1 MAVEIVGSNPTGHPM
16 DIKLFYFFNSL
27 AGQSVFWDYIFI
39 FLAHYFW
46 YLLMAVFLTHLFFN
60 NQIKRRQKIF
70 WFFSAFF
77 SAAVA
82 RGVVAEIIRFFY
94 NSPRPFVNNH
104 VVRLIPENS
113 YSFPSGHA
121 IFFFALV
128 SMIFFYNKKLAYWLG
143 GGGIIM
149 GLARIIVG
157 VHWPS
162 DILGG
167 VVLGVLISWSLYRL
181 AQKFAFFH
189 NL

>member
-1 MAVEIVGSNPTGHPM
+1 M
-16 DIKLFYFFNSL
+16 DLKLFYFFNSL
-27 AGQSVFWDYIFI
+27 AGQSTFWDYVFI
-39 FLAHYFW
+39 FLARYFW
-46 YLLMAVFLTHLFFN
+46 YLLMAVFLAHLFFN
-60 NQIKRRQKIF
+60 KQVVRRQKIF
-70 WFFSAFF
+70 WFISAFF
-77 SAAVA
+77 SATVA

-94 NSPRPFVNNH
+94 HNPRPFVNNH

-113 YSFPSGHA
+113 YSFPSGHT

-128 SMIFFYNKKLAYWLG
+128 AMIFFYNKKLAYWLG

-167 VVLGVLISWSLYRL
+167 IVLGILISWSLY
-181 AQKFAFFH
+181 KFAFFRF
-189 NL
+189 L